1 MEVFDLQGKAS
12 IDISPYVSGIKEATQ
27 MNEALI
33 KSLEATSKKVDS
45 LGDTISQ
52 TKGSVDKLTEAL
64 DKQGKETQDEG
75 EASDEAAEETK
86 KLGNEIKT
94 TGEHSEKAT
103 SKIKDLADSLKTG
116 LAVAAKVG
124 AAAVGAA
131 ATGVGVLVKQ
141 SIGNYSEYEQLAGG
155 IKKIYGDVADDVIKN
170 AEESFAKSAT
180 NINEYLSGV
189 TGFSQTL
196 IQSLGRGAQTD
207 IDELKEA
214 LDTEYTMT
222 KQTLEDEY
230 DDVKSYWNERIKA
243 SKAAKDGQAD
253 ALQAERD
260 EELKALKRSNEAQL
274 KELKAHNKEVVAEA
288 ERANQQTGEITEE
301 TYKKAADYADMIM
314 RDIADNASTFGKY
327 TADEL
332 TNVYNAL
339 SRGSYMTLDN
349 LNLGYKG
356 TKSEMERLIADAND
370 YAESIGE
377 VGGMT
382 VDSFADIVRAIDL
395 IQRKIGISET
405 AAHEAGTTITGSIK
419 GVKDAWT
426 NLTIE
431 MAKGDGDIDHAFE
444 MLGESAAAVF
454 ENMLPKVENALGGV
468 GKLIEAAA
476 PKVSAGL
483 KQLLPK
489 VMPDL
494 LKTAGSIVSTV
505 GQALITSLPEFL
517 DVGKD
522 LLKTIA
528 EIDFSGNGM
537 AGNLLDAIIGNVDDY
552 MAYGEQ
558 ILANIGNA
566 IINADHSK
574 LGETF
579 SKIVTSGLNSI
590 TNLLAD
596 LDMKKI
602 GENIAEFMKAVDWK
616 AIARSVVD
624 LLGAALG
631 SLGDIAIGFF
641 QNMDGDT
648 FLSSLSLI
656 AAPKLLGS
664 MLTAFKGPSCATEF
678 GSIKQFLSAE
688 IGASGDGAGIAWSSA
703 FMVGLKAFGLGYAIG
718 TYLRDNIVIGD
729 KTLGEWVDYAFDK
742 VGDPTREERE
752 EQTKEDYGMYTTSD
766 GRQGIKYDEESES
779 GLSEAFLNS
788 AARGNV
794 EYENIAE
801 RVQAMRGL
809 AGLTDNF
816 YFNPEDKV
824 YQNQNTRAEMEA
836 LEKQFIEEIEGPK
849 KTPAQTQAVS
859 YGMPAEILDRLTHN
873 AICNYVTKPTVSWVA
888 ENEPEYIIP
897 ESKMDKVYSRNGG
910 DVYVEKVEFV
920 INGSFDMGSP
930 EDRRKLAEEMSAEL
944 RMLNIAEE
952 RAMGGR
958 AW

>member
-103 SKIKDLADSLKTG
+103 SKIKDLADSLKSG

-207 IDELKEA
+207 IDELKET

-574 LGETF
+574 LGQTF

-596 LDMKKI
+596 LDMKKV
-602 GENIAEFMKAVDWK
+602 GQNIADFINAVDWK
-616 AIARSVVD
+616 AIAKSVVD

-631 SLGDIAIGFF
+631 SLGEIAGGFF
-641 QNMDGDT
+641 DNINGESFIDALT
-648 FLSSLSLI
+648 LL
-656 AAPKLLGS
+656 AAPKLLSGL
-664 MLTAFKGPSCATEF
+664 LTAFKGPACTTEWGNIIEFMTTKIGSSGGAAGLSWATAFEAAALAF
-678 GSIKQFLSAE
+678 IAGWQVGTAIRESIEQKE
-688 IGASGDGAGIAWSSA
+688 IEN
-703 FMVGLKAFGLGYAIG
+703 
-718 TYLRDNIVIGD
+718 T
-729 KTLGEWVDYAFDK
+729 E
-742 VGDPTREERE
+742 
-752 EQTKEDYGMYTTSD
+752 KEDQIINDYGMYTTTD
-766 GRQGIKYDEESES
+766 GRQGKKYDVNSQTGFS
-779 GLSEAFLNS
+779 DSFLDM
-788 AARGNV
+788 AAKGKV
-794 EYENIAE
+794 EYSSIAE
-801 RVQAMRGL
+801 KVQALQGL
-809 AGLTDNF
+809 KNRDADVSNYYWSPF
-816 YFNPEDKV
+816 MPE
-824 YQNQNTRAEMEA
+824 YQNNN
-836 LEKQFIEEIEGPK
+836 
-849 KTPAQTQAVS
+849 TQADLDAFEEQARKDIRYATGYKQGVS

-873 AICNYVTKPTVSWVA
+873 AIGNYVAKPTVSWVA